1 MFELLIA
8 AASLTA
14 VDAARARS
22 AVEAERAFARDA
34 RRIGQW
40 TAFRKYADDTAV
52 MFTPQAIWAHEFLAG
67 KKDPPKSIV
76 WGPSHSW
83 TSCDGRTAITRGP
96 WATPAGKWSGYF
108 TTIWVRGQEGWK
120 WTYDAGDTLTPP
132 TALPKRPQEQ
142 RASCAGREKIPGEYR
157 QEVKSTARIAGKPPA
172 DAGQGR
178 SADGTLIYEWR
189 VAATGERRF
198 QAKLWNGRD
207 YRTILNQSVPAPKP

>member
-1 MFELLIA
+1 MLELLIA

-14 VDAARARS
+14 VD
-22 AVEAERAFARDA
+22 AERAFARDA

-96 WATPAGKWSGYF
+96 WATAAGKWSGYF
-108 TTIWVRGQEGWK
+108 TTVWVREPTGWQ
-120 WTYDAGDTLTPP
+120 WTYDAGDELTAP
-132 TALPKRPQEQ
+132 TPLPKKVKVQ
-142 RASCAGREKIPGEYR
+142 RASCAGREKVPGEYR
-157 QEVKSTARIAGKPPA
+157 EEVKPTARIAGKPPA

-178 SADGTLIYEWR
+178 SADGTLIYVWK
-189 VAATGERRF
+189 VAASGERHF

-207 YRTILNQSVPAPKP
+207 YRTVLDQKVPPTQ

>member
-1 MFELLIA
+1 MLELLIA

-14 VDAARARS
+14 VD
-22 AVEAERAFARDA
+22 AERAFARDA

-96 WATPAGKWSGYF
+96 WATAAGKWSGYF
-108 TTIWVRGQEGWK
+108 TTIWVRGRGQEGWK
-120 WTYDAGDTLTPP
+120 WTYDAGDTLAPP
-132 TALPKRPQEQ
+132 TALPKRPLER

-157 QEVKSTARIAGKPPA
+157 QEVKPTARIAGKPPA

-198 QAKLWNGRD
+198 EAKLWNGRD

>member
-1 MFELLIA
+1 MLELLIA

-14 VDAARARS
+14 VD
-22 AVEAERAFARDA
+22 AERAFARDA

-96 WATPAGKWSGYF
+96 WATAAGKWSGYF
-108 TTIWVRGQEGWK
+108 TTIWVRGRGQEGWK
-120 WTYDAGDTLTPP
+120 WTYDAGDTLAPA
-132 TALPKRPQEQ
+132 TALPKRPLER

-157 QEVKSTARIAGKPPA
+157 QEVKPTARIAGKPPA

-198 QAKLWNGRD
+198 EAKLWNGRD

>member
-1 MFELLIA
+1 MLELLIA

-14 VDAARARS
+14 VD
-22 AVEAERAFARDA
+22 AERAFARDA

-96 WATPAGKWSGYF
+96 WATAAGKWSGYF
-108 TTIWVRGQEGWK
+108 TTVWVREPAGWQ
-120 WTYDAGDTLTPP
+120 WTYDAGDTLTAP
-132 TALPKRPQEQ
+132 TPLPKKVQVQ

-157 QEVKSTARIAGKPPA
+157 EEVKPTARIAGKPPA

-178 SADGTLIYEWR
+178 SADGTLIYVWK
-189 VAATGERRF
+189 VAKSGERHF

-207 YRTILNQSVPAPKP
+207 YRTVLDQKVPPTQ

>member
-1 MFELLIA
+1 MLELLIA

-14 VDAARARS
+14 VD
-22 AVEAERAFARDA
+22 AERAFARDA

-52 MFTPQAIWAHEFLAG
+52 MFTPQAIWAHEFLATQ
-67 KKDPPKSIV
+67 KDPPKSIV

-83 TSCDGRTAITRGP
+83 VSCDGRTAINRGP
-96 WATPAGKWSGYF
+96 WANAAGKWSGYF
-108 TTIWVRGQEGWK
+108 TTVWVREQPGWK
-120 WTYDAGDTLTPP
+120 WTYDGGDTLAPP
-132 TALPKRPQEQ
+132 KPLPKKVQVQ
-142 RASCAGREKIPGEYR
+142 RASCSGREKIPGEYR
-157 QEVKSTARIAGKPPA
+157 QEVKPTARIAGKPPA

-198 QAKLWNGRD
+198 EAKLWNGRD
-207 YRTILNQSVPAPKP
+207 YRTVLDQHIPAPKP

>member
-1 MFELLIA
+1 MLELLIA
-8 AASLTA
+8 AAAVTA
-14 VDAARARS
+14 VD
-22 AVEAERAFARDA
+22 AERAFARDA

-40 TAFRKYADDTAV
+40 SAFRKYADDTAV

-96 WATPAGKWSGYF
+96 WATAAGKWSGYF
-108 TTIWVRGQEGWK
+108 TTVWVREQSGWQ
-120 WTYDAGDTLTPP
+120 WTYDAGDTLVAPKP
-132 TALPKRPQEQ
+132 LPKRAQVQ
-142 RASCAGREKIPGEYR
+142 KASCSGREKIPGEYR

-198 QAKLWNGRD
+198 EAKLWDGRD
-207 YRTILNQSVPAPKP
+207 YRTILDQSVPAPKP

>member
-1 MFELLIA
+1 MLELLIA

-14 VDAARARS
+14 VD
-22 AVEAERAFARDA
+22 AERAFARDA

-96 WATPAGKWSGYF
+96 WATAAGKWSGYF
-108 TTIWVRGQEGWK
+108 TTVWVREQPGWQ
-120 WTYDAGDTLTPP
+120 WIYDAGDTLTAP
-132 TALPKRPQEQ
+132 TPLPKKAKVQ

-157 QEVKSTARIAGKPPA
+157 EEVKPTARIAGKPPA

-178 SADGTLIYEWR
+178 SADGTLIYVWK
-189 VAATGERRF
+189 VAASGERHF

-207 YRTILNQSVPAPKP
+207 YRTVLDQKVPPTQ